1 MQYTL
6 IDTMNKSLGLL
17 NFVDSLLP
25 YIDSREDVTDSVY
38 EGIQLKTITLRS
50 YVETLIYINDYID
63 YSPSALDLN
72 ICNTYEVYKDTLE
85 SNRDI
90 NNALKGDDEEEE
102 VDIEKVIKNKP
113 LPTIEIDALKVS
125 NQMIALVYTQLLSLK
140 IKEQTLWNLVRNFV
154 DYSFNTLD
162 KDFRANPTTTEYE
175 KSVKAYIN
183 ERVIYNKLGV
193 VNEFTIKDFKIL
205 LNVLNIMR
213 KNKET
218 IAKVDSL
225 IKYLAKVSIE
235 KSIIEDSGSNSSP
248 RKLNYDYL
256 SQIY

>member
-17 NFVDSLLP
+17 SFVDSLLP
-25 YIDSREDVTDSVY
+25 YIDMRKDITDSEY

-50 YVETLIYINDYID
+50 YVETLIYINEYID

-125 NQMIALVYTQLLSLK
+125 NQMIALVYTQLLPLK
-140 IKEQTLWNLVRNFV
+140 IKEQTLWNLVRNFI

-162 KDFRANPTTTEYE
+162 KDFR
-175 KSVKAYIN
+175 
-183 ERVIYNKLGV
+183 
-193 VNEFTIKDFKIL
+193 
-205 LNVLNIMR
+205 
-213 KNKET
+213 
-218 IAKVDSL
+218 
-225 IKYLAKVSIE
+225 
-235 KSIIEDSGSNSSP
+235 
-248 RKLNYDYL
+248 
-256 SQIY
+256 